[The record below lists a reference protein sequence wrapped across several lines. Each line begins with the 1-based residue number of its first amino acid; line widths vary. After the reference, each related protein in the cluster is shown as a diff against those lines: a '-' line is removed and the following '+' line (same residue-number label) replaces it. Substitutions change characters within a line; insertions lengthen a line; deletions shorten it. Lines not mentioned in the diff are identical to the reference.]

1 VTRGLDRRALAML
14 GAGHLCIDLCQ
25 GAVPALLP
33 FLARERG
40 YSYAALG
47 ALLLFSTIG
56 SSIIQPAFG
65 ILSDRFARP
74 WLMPGGLA
82 LATTGIG
89 LAGPAPTYGLTAAAV
104 VVSGLGVAA
113 FHPEGAKFAGLASR
127 ERRGRGMSLFTV
139 GGNAGFAIGPL
150 LTTPLVLV
158 FGLAGT
164 LALALLPLTAAIV
177 LARELPRLR
186 RLEESRPA
194 RAATA
199 GSDDWGAF
207 TRLSALIA
215 ARSVVHFGL
224 QAFVPA
230 FLVAELATSDATGN
244 AALTLFLAMGAVGT
258 LVGGGLVDRW
268 GARTVLVGT
277 MVAILPPL
285 LLLPLVGEV
294 AAAIALVGG
303 IGFFTIAS
311 FSVTVV
317 LGQAYLPSR
326 VGLASGVTLGLAI
339 GLGGVSATG
348 LGVVADAWGLHA
360 VLWTIAAAPV
370 PAILLAVSLPAIPGT
385 RTGNGRTPSIAASV
399 SGDGMHAAPPQRVA
413 GRRANG

>member
-1 VTRGLDRRALAML
+1 VTRGLDRRTLGML
-14 GAGHLCIDLCQ
+14 GAGHLCIDVCQ

-33 FLARERG
+33 FLASQRG

-65 ILSDRFARP
+65 VLSDRFARP

-82 LATTGIG
+82 LAAVGIG
-89 LAGPAPTYGLTAAAV
+89 LAGPAPTYGLTAVAV
-104 VVSGLGVAA
+104 VCSGIGVAS

-127 ERRGRGMSLFTV
+127 ERQGRGMSLFTV

-158 FGLAGT
+158 FGLSGT
-164 LALALLPLTAAIV
+164 LALGLLPLTAAIV

-186 RLEESRPA
+186 RLEESRPP
-194 RAATA
+194 RGSTA
-199 GSDDWGAF
+199 GEDRWGAF
-207 TRLSALIA
+207 TRLSGLIGV
-215 ARSVVHFGL
+215 RSGVHFGL

-230 FLVAELATSDATGN
+230 YFVAELSTSEATGN
-244 AALTLFLAMGAVGT
+244 AALTLFLAAGAVGT

-285 LLLPLVGEV
+285 LVLPLVGE
-294 AAAIALVGG
+294 AAAIALVGM

-311 FSVTVV
+311 FAVTVI
-317 LGQAYLPSR
+317 LGQAYLPSH

-339 GLGGVSATG
+339 GLGGVSATA
-348 LGVVADAWGLHA
+348 LGAVADAWGLNA
-360 VLWTIAAAPV
+360 VLWTIAALPL
-370 PAILLAVSLPAIPGT
+370 PAILLAVSLPAIPGN
-385 RTGNGRTPSIAASV
+385 RPSDERPPTIAASARR
-399 SGDGMHAAPPQRVA
+399 DGVHAASPQRIA
-413 GRRANG
+413 DRSPNA

>member
-1 VTRGLDRRALAML
+1 VTRGFDGRALGVL

-25 GAVPALLP
+25 GAVPALLA
-33 FLARERG
+33 FLASERH

-47 ALLLFSTIG
+47 GLLLFSTIG
-56 SSIIQPAFG
+56 SSIVQPLFG
-65 ILSDRFARP
+65 VLSDRVARP
-74 WLMPGGLA
+74 WLMPAGLA
-82 LATTGIG
+82 MAATGIA
-89 LAGPAPTYGLTAAAV
+89 LSGPAPTYALTAAAV
-104 VVSGLGVAA
+104 VLSGLGVAA

-150 LTTPLVLV
+150 LTTPLVLA
-158 FGLAGT
+158 FGLSGT
-164 LALALLPLTAAIV
+164 LALGLLPLTAAV
-177 LARELPRLR
+177 VVGRELPRLR
-186 RLEESRPA
+186 RLDEGPA
-194 RAATA
+194 RAHAA

-230 FLVAELATSDATGN
+230 YFVVELATGEATGN
-244 AALTLFLAMGAVGT
+244 AALTLFLGAGAVGT

-277 MVAILPPL
+277 MAAILPPL
-285 LLLPLVGEV
+285 LLLPLVGET
-294 AAAIALVGG
+294 AAIVLVGA

-317 LGQAYLPSR
+317 MGQAYLPNHL
-326 VGLASGVTLGLAI
+326 GLASGVTLGLAI
-339 GLGGVSATG
+339 GLGGVSATV
-348 LGVVADAWGLHA
+348 LGVAADAWGLTTA
-360 VLWTIAAAPV
+360 LWIIAIAPV
-370 PAILLAVSLPAIPGT
+370 PAILLALSLPAVSGA
-385 RTGNGRTPSIAASV
+385 GRVGARPVAASAR
-399 SGDGMHAAPPQRVA
+399 G
-413 GRRANG
+413 